1 MWINHH
7 AIFERISKIDR
18 PLLMLNL
25 LLVMLVV
32 FVPYP
37 TELLGKYIPAGGAD
51 ATAAA
56 TFYALV
62 GVGLALMFSALW
74 VYILTHPALLVP
86 GFDRDHAW
94 KALPRFSIG
103 FLVYVFCIP
112 LAQIS
117 PIAVVVVL
125 AAVAS
130 YYVFERLPE
139 PPVGK
144 PAGHVLSQADQA
156 KAHHRVDD
164 LDRPAEASG
173 EDALLGQAEDR
184 SDQAP

>member
-1 MWINHH
+1 VPTGAPGTLVHALTAQWPSYVAYIASFLTIGVMWINHH
-7 AIFERISKIDR
+7 AIFERIQSIDR

-25 LLVMLVV
+25 LLVLLVV
-32 FVPYP
+32 FIPYP
-37 TELLGKYIPAGGAD
+37 TELLGKYIPAGGSD

-62 GVGLALMFSALW
+62 GVGLALMFSTLW
-74 VYILTHPALLVP
+74 VYILTHPTLLVP
-86 GFDRDHAW
+86 GFDRDYAW

-112 LAQIS
+112 LAQVS

-125 AAVAS
+125 AAVAT

-139 PPVGK
+139 PGVT
-144 PAGHVLSQADQA
+144 VQ
-156 KAHHRVDD
+156 
-164 LDRPAEASG
+164 
-173 EDALLGQAEDR
+173 
-184 SDQAP
+184 